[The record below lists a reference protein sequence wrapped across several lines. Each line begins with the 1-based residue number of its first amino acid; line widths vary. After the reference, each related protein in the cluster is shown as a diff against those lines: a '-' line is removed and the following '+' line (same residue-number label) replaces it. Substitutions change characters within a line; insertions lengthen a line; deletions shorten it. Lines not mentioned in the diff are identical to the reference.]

1 MYEIELIID
10 HEKKKFNRNEPP
22 MLRDMTQALIL
33 QKHQV
38 EMYSREGGPTEED
51 YKRNEKDLA
60 EFAASFWGQFKTEQV
75 INGTPVSSLDA
86 INQAIGDALGVK
98 KDDDDDQDDT
108 GKN

>member
-10 HEKKKFNRNEPP
+10 HEKKKFTRNEPP
-22 MLRDMTQALIL
+22 MLCDMTRALIL

-38 EMYSREGGPTEED
+38 EMYSRDGDPTEDD

-60 EFAASFWGQFKTEQV
+60 EFAASFWGQFKAEQV
-75 INGTPVSSLDA
+75 INGAPVYSLDD
-86 INQAIGDALGVK
+86 INKAIGDALGVK
-98 KDDDDDQDDT
+98 DDDDDQDGT